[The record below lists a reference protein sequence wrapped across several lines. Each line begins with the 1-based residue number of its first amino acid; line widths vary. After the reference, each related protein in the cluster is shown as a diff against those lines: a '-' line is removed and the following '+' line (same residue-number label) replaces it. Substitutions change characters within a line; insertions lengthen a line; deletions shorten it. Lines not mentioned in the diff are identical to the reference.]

1 MMKRTA
7 VLIIISF
14 FIGVTAVRAETIL
27 LKNGTKVQGQIIE
40 KTERGVK
47 VNVKGVT
54 LTYDAGE
61 VQKIEGESSAAGI
74 LPTKTASPLAPLPV
88 KAVSSGAAGK
98 GSGASSSGS
107 GDQFAGMTKRDL
119 IVALMEASGAREKL
133 TEVFSQAMS
142 KASPK
147 EAVQLQKIFNTDE
160 MINEVIPV
168 YNQYFTED
176 ELRDLILFYRSPL
189 GRKLFMVTPLVVED
203 SIKASLTYFQN
214 KMQAAEPGQQLLPQ
228 APPPS
233 P

>member
-1 MMKRTA
+1 MKRTV

-14 FIGVTAVRAETIL
+14 FIGVTAVRAETIF

-40 KTERGVK
+40 KTEKGVK

-54 LTYDAGE
+54 LTYDDGE
-61 VQKIEGESSAAGI
+61 IQQIKSGSSATSI
-74 LPTKTASPLAPLPV
+74 LPTKTVSSLAPLPV
-88 KAVSSGAAGK
+88 KAVSSGAAGQE
-98 GSGASSSGS
+98 GGASSSGS

-142 KASPK
+142 KASPE
-147 EAVQLQKIFNTDE
+147 EAVQLQQIFNTDE